1 MAAFSLGSLVATA
14 SVSAEMKNFSFA
26 LFCKTAI
33 SRHLACDWGDLQP
46 DDIASNDFAVV
57 HGERIFRSYL
67 LPSPVDGEEKI
78 WIITEA
84 DRSVTTIL
92 FPSDY

>member
-1 MAAFSLGSLVATA
+1 MSAFSLGSLVATA
-14 SVSAEMKNFSFA
+14 SVSEEMKSFTFA
-26 LFCKTAI
+26 QFCKTAI
-33 SRHLACDWGDLQP
+33 SRHLACDWGDLKP
-46 DDIASNDFAVV
+46 EDIASNDFAVI
-57 HGERIFRSYL
+57 HGERILSSYP
-67 LPSPVDGEEKI
+67 LPSPVDGEDKI